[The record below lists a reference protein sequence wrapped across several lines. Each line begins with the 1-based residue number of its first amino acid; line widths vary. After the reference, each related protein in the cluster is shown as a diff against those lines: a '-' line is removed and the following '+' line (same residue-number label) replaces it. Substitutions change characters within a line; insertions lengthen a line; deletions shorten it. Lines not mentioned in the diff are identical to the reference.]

1 MKKPYAPPP
10 LPSRLLFL
18 AGFAAI
24 AYLLKMLLEFQKI
37 PSDGRGKPKRQRE

>member
-1 MKKPYAPPP
+1 MDPPYAPPP
-10 LPSRLLFL
+10 PSSRLLFL

-37 PSDGRGKPKRQRE
+37 PNDGRGKPKRQRE